1 MPAAGLPLQTSSRAP
16 RLRRQRGRVPLESLV
31 IYTLAFVLPFAA
43 VITHMITVAFG
54 IAAFVLLVIPVLRT
68 GVLRIRS
75 EILAPAALLMWMGLS
90 LAWTYS
96 PARAVQAFALMFSI
110 QAFLFLFARVRNP
123 RRTIQ
128 IYTTAALCLATGLV
142 LIVTFIM
149 VTVGTLRP
157 PSVRTNWM
165 GPISTR
171 AAAEATLLI
180 PVMFYL
186 AERRLYKWLP
196 YLMIVALIGIG
207 ILTQSRSGLAAVMLS
222 TGLSFL
228 FITHAKVSRLGIALS
243 LIPVIVG
250 AAVLIVPTLSALGI
264 QIDALDRLLNTDFVA
279 LATGGAGAGSLDVR
293 SEVDD
298 WGRLVMYTVG
308 IDLIDDFSL
317 IGAGLFSTGPIAY
330 ERFGHFV
337 QAHNVII
344 IMVGELGLI
353 GASIATFYLFTLW
366 RFWHRIRVA
375 YARDQNL
382 TLFVKMLAI
391 ILLLGLMLAQYKTMQ
406 GNLMFFG
413 AIGSLLSLTGWSR
426 AAPPKG

>member
-1 MPAAGLPLQTSSRAP
+1 MPAAGLPLQIPSSSP
-16 RLRRQRGRVPLESLV
+16 RLGRQRGRVPLESLV
-31 IYTLAFVLPFAA
+31 IYMLAFVLPFAA
-43 VITHMITVAFG
+43 VTTHMITVAFG
-54 IAAFVLLVIPVLRT
+54 VVAVVLLIIPVLRT
-68 GVLRIRS
+68 GVLRMRS
-75 EILAPAALLMWMGLS
+75 ETLAPAVLLMWMGLS

-96 PARAVQAFALMFSI
+96 PVRAAQAFALMFSI

-128 IYTTAALCLATGLV
+128 IYTTAALCLAAGLV
-142 LIVTFIM
+142 LIVIFIM

-186 AERRLYKWLP
+186 VERRLYKWLP
-196 YLMIVALIGIG
+196 YLMIVALITIG

-228 FITHAKVSRLGIALS
+228 FITNAKVSRLGIALS

-279 LATGGAGAGSLDVR
+279 LATGGAGSLDVR

-308 IDLIDDFSL
+308 VDLIDDFSL

-366 RFWHRIRVA
+366 RSWHRIRVA
-375 YARDQNL
+375 YAQDQNL

-406 GNLMFFG
+406 DNLMFFG